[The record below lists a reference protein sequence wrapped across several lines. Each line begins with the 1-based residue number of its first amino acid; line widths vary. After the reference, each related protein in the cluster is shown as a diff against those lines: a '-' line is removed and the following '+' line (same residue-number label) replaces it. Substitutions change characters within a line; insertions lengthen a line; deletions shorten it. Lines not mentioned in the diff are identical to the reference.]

1 MPKQIIYKYVKRYF
15 NNKAFERIIIRNTK
29 NEIIKIIIKV
39 NNNDVID
46 AYDFVD

>member
-1 MPKQIIYKYVKRYF
+1 MPKEIIYKYVKSYYR
-15 NNKAFERIIIRNTK
+15 NKSFERIIIKNTK

-46 AYDFVD
+46 AFDFVD

>member
-1 MPKQIIYKYVKRYF
+1 MPKETIYKYVKSYYR
-15 NNKAFERIIIRNTK
+15 NKSFERIIIKDTK

-39 NNNDVID
+39 NKNDVVD